1 MVAVAG
7 VSYDLSTTGR
17 IGARFAPRAYRETS
31 QYYASAFAQDEMVEI
46 ITGDRMRR
54 ARRLRLLDLGDLTV
68 YPTRVGADRGRA
80 SGGHREDRRAW
91 GAADHP
97 GRRSARNRPL
107 VQGFAA
113 AVRERTGRGAG
124 YIQFRASSTSA
135 RSIRRGAPC
144 GGDRGASHPRLGR
157 CRATQHGL
165 DWHQRLPPAGGLEF
179 AKKNGAGRLPARG
192 GAARRHRR
200 GQERAVETCRGGCAA
215 IW

>member
-68 YPTRVGADRGRA
+68 YPLEWARTEVALREAIAKIVGRGA
-80 SGGHREDRRAW
+80 LPIILGGDQLVTA
-91 GAADHP
+91 
-97 GRRSARNRPL
+97 L

-113 AVRERTGRGAG
+113 AVRERTGRAG
-124 YIQFRASSTSA
+124 YIQF
-135 RSIRRGAPC
+135 
-144 GGDRGASHPRLGR
+144 
-157 CRATQHGL
+157 
-165 DWHQRLPPAGGLEF
+165 
-179 AKKNGAGRLPARG
+179 
-192 GAARRHRR
+192 
-200 GQERAVETCRGGCAA
+200 
-215 IW
+215 